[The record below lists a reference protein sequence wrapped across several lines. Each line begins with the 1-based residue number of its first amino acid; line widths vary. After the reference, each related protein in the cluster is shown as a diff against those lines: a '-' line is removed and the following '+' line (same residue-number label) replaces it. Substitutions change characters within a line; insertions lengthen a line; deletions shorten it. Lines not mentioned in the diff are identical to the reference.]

1 MEQDHLSL
9 TMGFLKHTTATLL
22 EANSWV
28 SKYTHLAAAC
38 SSTAPC
44 QGMKEKESFIMKE
57 KEMKEDQHIST

>member
-1 MEQDHLSL
+1 
-9 TMGFLKHTTATLL
+9 MGVEVHTFSRCLLKHCTMSRLAQALHH
-22 EANSWV
+22 V
-28 SKYTHLAAAC
+28 KAAAC